1 VAGDA
6 KTHHFPEAAQ
16 EWRFAAFAQVAEM
29 TLQSGLGSASEKWTP
44 KPADRLPEA
53 NPMPKLDHETLLL
66 ACIAAIGLAMLLQT
80 LILLLIFV
88 AMRKAAA
95 SLREEA
101 ENLRASITPVI
112 FDARDLLANTQGV
125 LANAQEFLGNA
136 QSVLTRVTPRI
147 EAVTTDAVEV
157 TRRLREQTAEF
168 QISAQAIL
176 ENVRRQSNRL
186 DEMLSSL
193 LDTMDH
199 AGVFVAEA
207 VSRPVRQVSSILRSA
222 KAIIESLRTPVT
234 RR

>member
-1 VAGDA
+1 
-6 KTHHFPEAAQ
+6 
-16 EWRFAAFAQVAEM
+16 
-29 TLQSGLGSASEKWTP
+29 
-44 KPADRLPEA
+44 
-53 NPMPKLDHETLLL
+53 MPKLDHETLLL